1 MANQTLNATH
11 TYHAAATLDLKRGR
25 TGIKIAKMANDQ
37 CCIPLCNNDE
47 QFNGGKDPSYI
58 TFPRDKQR
66 RKRSPSLEYII
77 HLEYIVYACQVSF
90 QIQNGRC
97 VIRVYSTS

>member
-1 MANQTLNATH
+1 MANQTPNASH
-11 TYHAAATLDLKRGR
+11 TYHAVAILDLKRGR

-47 QFNGGKDPSYI
+47 RFDGGKGLSYI
-58 TFPRDKQR
+58 NFPRDKQK

-90 QIQNGRC
+90 QIQNGRS